1 MTFILHYVNFVYH
14 IDFVYSESSLRFK
27 VIMVGHPFN
36 MLLNCAI
43 C

>member
-1 MTFILHYVNFVYH
+1 MIFIPHYVNIVYH
-14 IDFVYSESSLRFK
+14 IDFVYSESSVQFK

-36 MLLNCAI
+36 VLLNYAI